1 MRRIREDPGLRE
13 RAVQGSSYVMWRD
26 LLSGTFFLS
35 GTFLEERHGCA
46 EAL

>member
-26 LLSGTFFLS
+26 LLSGTF
-35 GTFLEERHGCA
+35 LEERHGCA